1 MALDPARPAGT
12 LVRQFTRDPARLLA
26 LVQAVWPVAVGSA
39 LAGRTRVE
47 GLAGQTL
54 RVRVPDAAW
63 RRTLHRMQ
71 PQVLARLRDLLGEAA
86 PRRLGFS
93 EGGLPEPEPTPPP
106 AAAPA
111 PAPLPGIV
119 VEAAARIPDAEIRTL
134 FERSAARALGARAR
148 RP

>member
-1 MALDPARPAGT
+1 MPFDPAQPSGA
-12 LVRQFTRDPARLLA
+12 LARQFVRDPVHLLT
-26 LVQAVWPVAVGSA
+26 LVQAVWPVAVGDSVA
-39 LAGRTRVE
+39 RRTRVE
-47 GLAGQTL
+47 GLSGQTL

-93 EGGLPEPEPTPPP
+93 EGGLVVTEPTPPP
-106 AAAPA
+106 PPA
-111 PAPLPGIV
+111 GPPPPLPGV
-119 VEAAARIPDAEIRTL
+119 VEQAAARIADAEIRAL
-134 FERSAARALGARAR
+134 FEASAARALAARSR

>member
-1 MALDPARPAGT
+1 MPFDPAQPSGSLA
-12 LVRQFTRDPARLLA
+12 RQFVRDPVHLLT
-26 LVQAVWPVAVGSA
+26 LVQAVWPVAVGDSVA
-39 LAGRTRVE
+39 QRTRVE
-47 GLAGQTL
+47 GLSGQTL

-93 EGGLPEPEPTPPP
+93 EGGLVVAEPPP
-106 AAAPA
+106 PPPA
-111 PAPLPGIV
+111 PAPLPPLPGAV
-119 VEAAARIPDAEIRTL
+119 EEAAARITDPEIRAL
-134 FERSAARALGARAR
+134 FEASAARALAARSR